1 MENSFHSLTKE
12 ELKDLLDC
20 KVEQYN
26 NPEFITTDPISV
38 PHHFYRKEDIEI
50 AAFLAATLAWGQ
62 RSTIINNA
70 TKLLELMENQPFDFV
85 LNFSEK
91 DLVPFRKF
99 VHRTFNAED
108 CAYFLRALKSIY
120 QQHPSLE
127 DAFTSR
133 FSLSEQNTKSAILNF
148 RSRFFDLQ
156 PITRSQKHV
165 ANPAKNA
172 SAKRLNMFLRWMV
185 RKDNR
190 GVDFGIWNKILPSQL
205 ICPLDTHSGRV
216 ARKLGLLQRRADDW
230 QAAEEL
236 TENLKRFDPDDP
248 VKYDFALFGLGVFE
262 KF

>member
-1 MENSFHSLTKE
+1 MDKKIHIQINN
-12 ELKDLLDC
+12 ELKDLLDL
-20 KVEQYN
+20 KVQQYN
-26 NPEFITTDPISV
+26 SPAFISTDPISV
-38 PHHFYRKEDIEI
+38 PHHFSRKEDIEI
-50 AAFLAATLAWGQ
+50 AAFLAATFAWGQ
-62 RSTIINNA
+62 RSTIISNA
-70 TKLLELMENQPFDFV
+70 TKLMKLMENQPFDFV
-85 LNFSEK
+85 VNFSEK
-91 DLVPFRKF
+91 DLTPFRKF
-99 VHRTFNAED
+99 VHRTFNADD
-108 CAYFLRALKSIY
+108 CAYFLWALKNIY

-127 DAFTSR
+127 DAFTSG
-133 FSLSEQNTKSAILNF
+133 FSFSEQNSKSAILNF
-148 RSRFFDLQ
+148 RIRFFDLQ

-185 RKDNR
+185 RKDDR
-190 GVDFGIWNKILPSQL
+190 GVDFGIWKKILPSQL

-236 TENLKRFDPDDP
+236 TENLKHFDPDDP

>member
-1 MENSFHSLTKE
+1 MEKNFHSLKIE
-12 ELKDLLDC
+12 EVKLLLDR

-26 NPEFITTDPISV
+26 SPAFITTDPISV
-38 PHHFYRKEDIEI
+38 PHHFSRKQDIEI

-62 RSTIINNA
+62 RSTIISSA
-70 TKLLELMENQPFDFV
+70 TKLIDWMDNQPFDFV

-91 DLVPFRKF
+91 DLSPFRKF

-108 CAYFLRALKSIY
+108 CAYFLWALKSIY
-120 QQHPSLE
+120 QHNSSLE
-127 DAFTSR
+127 DAFTDS
-133 FSLSEQNTKSAILNF
+133 FSYLEKNTKSAILTF
-148 RSRFFDLQ
+148 RNSFFALE
-156 PITRSQKHV
+156 PLTRSQKHV

-172 SAKRLNMFLRWMV
+172 AAKRLNMFLRWMV
-185 RKDNR
+185 RNDDR
-190 GVDFGIWNKILPSQL
+190 GVDFGIWSKILPSQL

-236 TENLKRFDPDDP
+236 TENLKRFDPNDP